1 MRRLRYTCEGDEGAV
16 SSGFPGGAGGALVGE
31 WMGVWVGVGPAA
43 GTGREPLTARSS
55 SGVSVPEEVIDIA
68 EEEEEEGGM

>member
-16 SSGFPGGAGGALVGE
+16 SSGFPGGAGGE
-31 WMGVWVGVGPAA
+31 RMGVWVGVGPAA